1 MSGAGPFEIL
11 GLAPR
16 FSIDPAEA
24 RRAWMRRAAQVHP
37 DASGGV
43 DESARLNA
51 AFRALQ
57 DPVSRAEALLA
68 LRGAAPAP
76 AAALPQAML
85 LELMEFRERV
95 DAARG
100 DPSAEADV
108 LAEARDARAQAIGRI
123 GGILDARE
131 RTDDASVAAEVR
143 AELAVV
149 RAYDRVLEQIA
160 REGDGAPPA

>member
-1 MSGAGPFEIL
+1 MSEPGPFEIL

-16 FSIDPAEA
+16 FAVDAAEA
-24 RRAWMRRAAQVHP
+24 RRAWMRRAAQAHP
-37 DASGGV
+37 DASGALE
-43 DESARLNA
+43 ESARLNA

-68 LRGAAPAP
+68 MRGAAAAP

-85 LELMEFRERV
+85 LELMDFRERV

-100 DPSAEADV
+100 DSAAEAAV
-108 LAEARDARAQAIGRI
+108 LAEARE
-123 GGILDARE
+123 ARE
-131 RTDDASVAAEVR
+131 RSLGRVGEILDGTPAADLAALAAQVR

-160 REGDGAPPA
+160 READGAAPA

>member
-1 MSGAGPFEIL
+1 MSEAGPFEVL

-16 FSIDPAEA
+16 FAIDAAEA
-24 RRAWMRRAAQVHP
+24 RRAWMRRAAQAHP
-37 DASGGV
+37 DASGAV

-57 DPVSRAEALLA
+57 DPVLRAEALLA

-85 LELMEFRERV
+85 LELMDFRERV

-100 DPSAEADV
+100 DAAAEAEV
-108 LAEARDARAQAIGRI
+108 LAEAREARERSLGRI
-123 GGILDARE
+123 GGLLDAGGAG
-131 RTDDASVAAEVR
+131 DLVAIASEVR
-143 AELAVV
+143 SELAVV

-160 REGDGAPPA
+160 REGGGAAP

>member
-1 MSGAGPFEIL
+1 MSEAGPFEVL

-16 FSIDPAEA
+16 FAIDAAEA
-24 RRAWMRRAAQVHP
+24 RRAWMRRAAQAHP

-68 LRGAAPAP
+68 MRGAAPAP

-100 DPSAEADV
+100 DAAAEAAV
-108 LAEARDARAQAIGRI
+108 LAEARE
-123 GGILDARE
+123 ARE
-131 RTDDASVAAEVR
+131 RSLGRVGDLLDGRGRAELAELATAVR

-160 REGDGAPPA
+160 READGAAPA